1 MTRHCAR
8 QHNAFR
14 RVQILFLN
22 EQEKAGVIEKETS
35 TLAANLGH
43 TFESFAGWG
52 VASLLKQNPRQ
63 PSGRH

>member
-35 TLAANLGH
+35 TLAANLNILLRV
-43 TFESFAGWG
+43 SLAGVW
-52 VASLLKQNPRQ
+52 L
-63 PSGRH
+63 HC